1 MTRMKP
7 EILQQLASSAHPFA
21 LRVANR
27 TVGLGMVL
35 VLAGGVV
42 STAEA
47 NPETNKFSKETVTRE
62 APAPKADREAGREAG
77 REAVPKDSVV
87 RPDNLTKARTLY
99 NEGRYEA
106 AIEAATAAREEVADR
121 QAALLI
127 LGRAGL
133 ERYRYTADQADLA
146 TAREALRSIDA
157 SVLSARD
164 RTDLL
169 IGVGEAL
176 YFDEAYRPAA
186 DLFESMLEGN
196 ELQAGARDQVLDWW
210 ATSIDRYVRAL
221 PAGERAAA
229 YDHLITAMERE
240 LKRDYGSSAAAYWLA
255 AAAFARGQVERAWN
269 AAVSG
274 WVRALVTPDRGAA
287 LRPDLDRLVREA
299 IIPERI
305 RRLPIA
311 GTPEGE
317 HAAAGM
323 LAQWE
328 LLKEKWTNK

>member
-1 MTRMKP
+1 M
-7 EILQQLASSAHPFA
+7 
-21 LRVANR
+21 LRVGLR
-27 TVGLGMVL
+27 TVLLGAVL
-35 VLAGGVV
+35 LLTGGVAMA
-42 STAEA
+42 AE
-47 NPETNKFSKETVTRE
+47 PEKTTKEGTL
-62 APAPKADREAGREAG
+62 K
-77 REAVPKDSVV
+77 
-87 RPDNLTKARTLY
+87 PDNLAKARTLY

-106 AIEAATAAREEVADR
+106 AIEAASAARQEAADR

-146 TAREALRSIDA
+146 AARESLRSIDA
-157 SVLSARD
+157 SALSPRD

-186 DLFESMLEGN
+186 DLFESMLEGT
-196 ELQAGARDQVLDWW
+196 ELKAGARDQVLDWW

-221 PAGERAAA
+221 PAAERAAA

-240 LKRDYGSSAAAYWLA
+240 LRRDSGSSAAAYWLA
-255 AAAFARGQVERAWN
+255 AAAFARGQVERAWS

-305 RRLPIA
+305 RRLPVA

-317 HAAAGM
+317 QAAAGM

-328 LLKEKWTNK
+328 LVKDKWTNK

>member
-1 MTRMKP
+1 MKP
-7 EILQQLASSAHPFA
+7 EILQRLASLIPGTA
-21 LRVANR
+21 LRVGLG
-27 TVGLGMVL
+27 TVRLGMVL
-35 VLAGGVV
+35 VLSGGVAMA
-42 STAEA
+42 AE
-47 NPETNKFSKETVTRE
+47 PEKMAKEGIL
-62 APAPKADREAGREAG
+62 K
-77 REAVPKDSVV
+77 
-87 RPDNLTKARTLY
+87 PDNLAKARTLY

-106 AIEAATAAREEVADR
+106 AIEAASAARQEAADR

-146 TAREALRSIDA
+146 SAREALRSIDA
-157 SVLSARD
+157 SALSPRD

-186 DLFESMLEGN
+186 DLFESMLEGT
-196 ELQAGARDQVLDWW
+196 ELKAGARDQVLDWW

-221 PAGERAAA
+221 PALERAAA

-240 LKRDYGSSAAAYWLA
+240 LRRDSGSSAAAYWLA
-255 AAAFARGQVERAWN
+255 AAAFARGQVERAWS

-299 IIPERI
+299 IIPERV
-305 RRLPIA
+305 RRLPVS
-311 GTPEGE
+311 GTPEGDQ
-317 HAAAGM
+317 AAAGM

-328 LLKEKWTNK
+328 LVKDKWTNK